1 MNRRMW
7 LWTAVAGLM
16 MVGTALVLA
25 RLDAV
30 QRLGQPGVRT
40 RPLDDGTIRV
50 QVLLPE
56 TVPGY
61 RSEWVE
67 QQKEVIEALPPDTSF
82 GQRHYKADDGFEVL
96 LNVVL
101 MGTDRT
107 SIHKPQ
113 FCLTGAGWRIEETV
127 RDRVRIPRPHPYDLP
142 VVKLVAGREMS
153 VQGQTVPVRGIYV
166 YWFVCEDGLSGEPT
180 GFERMWWM
188 ARELVRRGVLQR
200 WAYVTCLAVCMP
212 GREEATYERMKQ
224 FLALAV
230 PEFQLVSG
238 PSVTGP
244 DHGEG
249 SPP

>member
-1 MNRRMW
+1 MNRRTW
-7 LWTAVAGLM
+7 LWTAVLGLM
-16 MVGTALVLA
+16 MLGSALVLA

-56 TVPGY
+56 AVPGY

-142 VVKLVAGREMS
+142 VVKLVAGREMTL
-153 VQGQTVPVRGIYV
+153 QRQTVPVRGIYV

-200 WAYVTCLAVCMP
+200 WAYVTCFAVCLP
-212 GREEATYERMKQ
+212 GREEATYERMKA

-238 PSVTGP
+238 PSVAGSGARERSGP
-244 DHGEG
+244 
-249 SPP
+249 

>member
-200 WAYVTCLAVCMP
+200 WAYVTCFAVCLP

>member
-1 MNRRMW
+1 MW

-200 WAYVTCLAVCMP
+200 WAYVTCFAVCLP